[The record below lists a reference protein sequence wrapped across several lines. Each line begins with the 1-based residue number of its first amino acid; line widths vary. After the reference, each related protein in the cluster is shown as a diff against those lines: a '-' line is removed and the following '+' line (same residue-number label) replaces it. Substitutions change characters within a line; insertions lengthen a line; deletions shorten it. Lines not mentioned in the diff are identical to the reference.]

1 MSREELS
8 SVMLNRGL
16 FRALRRHVA
25 GGAVVSN
32 AQPWLVPLSGDMSR
46 EELSS
51 LLLNYLGTAADIIDF
66 LSILSEPNIVKTG
79 PYLYAVLVTWTFSL
93 LQVRVCM

>member
-1 MSREELS
+1 
-8 SVMLNRGL
+8 MLTCG
-16 FRALRRHVA
+16 
-25 GGAVVSN
+25 S
-32 AQPWLVPLSGDMSR
+32 VPLSGDMSR

-93 LQVRVCM
+93 LQVRVCLLRGHTAASCRCV